1 MNDRASGSYAF
12 LIEMMAVI
20 LFFALSVGV
29 VLSLF
34 VAADKRSGQAKVLSG
49 AVTAAASAAELV
61 RVSDDPQQAFCLEY
75 GGVECDGGYEAW
87 LDPSFMPFGLE
98 EYRLR
103 LACSET
109 DGLNEMKVS
118 ILNYDGDEIYS
129 LECVS
134 YAGGA
139 Q

>member
-1 MNDRASGSYAF
+1 MSDRPGGSYAF

-20 LFFALSVGV
+20 LFLALSVGV

-34 VAADKRSGQAKVLSG
+34 VAADRRSNEAAVLSG

-61 RVSDDPQQAFCLEY
+61 RVSKDPVSAFCMEY
-75 GGVECDGGYEAW
+75 GAAECDGGYEAW

-103 LACSET
+103 LECAE
-109 DGLNEMKVS
+109 DGGLYGMTVS
-118 ILNYDGDEIYS
+118 VLKGDGDGIYS
-129 LECVS
+129 LECAS
-134 YAGGA
+134 YTGGA